1 MTDLF
6 ISVLNMS
13 ITASYVILAV
23 LVVRFFLKNLPKKYS
38 YLLWS
43 VVGFRLVCPVSF
55 KSIISLFSL
64 KPFDMTMVQLGD
76 TSSMDYIKSAPN
88 QTANNVSVGLPNTD
102 SVIGD
107 ITSSYLYGSNVDWV
121 LLVLSSVW
129 AIGIFSLVIYSGMK
143 YIRLRKSLNTA
154 VLFNDNV
161 YQAEGI
167 SSPFIIGVFKPK
179 IYIPYNMND
188 DYLQYVLQHE
198 RYHIKRCDNVIKI
211 IAYFLLILHWF
222 NPLCYLAFYLMSKD
236 MEMSCDEWVLSQNPS
251 IKKKYS
257 YALLSFASAN
267 RMPLANPL
275 SFSENDVKSRIK
287 NALRYKKPKKF
298 MSFCAIVLSMAV
310 LVSCSANPK
319 QTVDKQDFR
328 ELSKNKSLSGV
339 ISASLTEQIMSS
351 KSEEELK
358 PVESHIVLGE
368 QKGDINKNNSE
379 NLTTYFIY
387 AFIAS
392 YQEQGNNFVNSSG
405 SLSVYGITVK
415 KDGDKY
421 ICVDSW
427 IPRDGNYYPKDIKKY
442 LPQEAY
448 LKYQNISD
456 NDNYRLQNEAVK
468 IAVESN
474 NIDIN
479 KYISNEFDGLVNI
492 AKANGDYSLCEENTN
507 LNSYC
512 DYTLK
517 YIYSKFLQGNQKG
530 LYADMYL
537 SVLIEMLGDE
547 AIKANPNS
555 PQEYF
560 NDFYSHIKTIF
571 EKNNENFVKANYPK
585 SYVLLKMTVL
595 NESEE

>member
-55 KSIISLFSL
+55 KSIVSLFSL
-64 KPFDMTMVQLGD
+64 KPFDMTRVQSGD
-76 TSSMDYIKSAPN
+76 TSSMDYIKSTPN

-107 ITSSYLYGSNVDWV
+107 ITSSYLYGSNIDWV

-129 AIGIFSLVIYSGMK
+129 AIGIFSLVIYSAVK
-143 YIRLRKSLNTA
+143 YICLRKRLNTA

-167 SSPFIIGVFKPK
+167 SSPFIIGLFKPK
-179 IYIPYNMND
+179 IYIPYNVSD
-188 DYLQYVLQHE
+188 DFLQYVLQHE
-198 RYHIKRCDNVIKI
+198 KYHIKRCDNVIKI

-287 NALRYKKPKKF
+287 NALRYKKPKRL
-298 MSFCAIVLSMAV
+298 MSFCAVVLSLAV

-319 QTVDKQDFR
+319 QTVDKQDL
-328 ELSKNKSLSGV
+328 ENY
-339 ISASLTEQIMSS
+339 
-351 KSEEELK
+351 
-358 PVESHIVLGE
+358 
-368 QKGDINKNNSE
+368 QKIN
-379 NLTTYFIY
+379 
-387 AFIAS
+387 
-392 YQEQGNNFVNSSG
+392 
-405 SLSVYGITVK
+405 
-415 KDGDKY
+415 
-421 ICVDSW
+421 
-427 IPRDGNYYPKDIKKY
+427 R
-442 LPQEAY
+442 
-448 LKYQNISD
+448 
-456 NDNYRLQNEAVK
+456 
-468 IAVESN
+468 
-474 NIDIN
+474 
-479 KYISNEFDGLVNI
+479 
-492 AKANGDYSLCEENTN
+492 
-507 LNSYC
+507 
-512 DYTLK
+512 
-517 YIYSKFLQGNQKG
+517 
-530 LYADMYL
+530 
-537 SVLIEMLGDE
+537 
-547 AIKANPNS
+547 
-555 PQEYF
+555 
-560 NDFYSHIKTIF
+560 
-571 EKNNENFVKANYPK
+571 
-585 SYVLLKMTVL
+585 
-595 NESEE
+595 

>member
-6 ISVLNMS
+6 IGVLNMS

-23 LVVRFFLKNLPKKYS
+23 LVVRFFLKDMPKKYS

-64 KPFDMTMVQLGD
+64 KPFDMAGVQSGD
-76 TSSMDYIKSAPN
+76 TSSMDYIKSTPH
-88 QTANNVSVGLPNTD
+88 QTADEVNIGLPNAD
-102 SVIGD
+102 SVIEE
-107 ITSSYLYGSNVDWV
+107 ITSSYSYWANIDWV

-129 AIGIFSLVIYSGMK
+129 AIGIFSLVIYSAVK

-154 VLFNDNV
+154 VLFNNV
-161 YQAEGI
+161 YQVEGM
-167 SSPFIIGVFKPK
+167 SSPFIIGMFKPK

-211 IAYFLLILHWF
+211 IAYLLLILHWF

-257 YALLSFASAN
+257 YALLSFASAKH
-267 RMPLANPL
+267 MPLANPL

-287 NALRYKKPKKF
+287 NALRYKKPKRF
-298 MSFCAIVLSMAV
+298 MSLCAVVLSLAV

-319 QTVDKQDFR
+319 QTLDKQDFR

-351 KSEEELK
+351 KSEEELN

-368 QKGDINKNNSE
+368 QKGDINKNNSQ

-405 SLSVYGITVK
+405 SLNVYGITVK

-427 IPRDGNYYPKDIKKY
+427 IPRDSFYYRD
-442 LPQEAY
+442 LF
-448 LKYQNISD
+448 
-456 NDNYRLQNEAVK
+456 RL
-468 IAVESN
+468 
-474 NIDIN
+474 
-479 KYISNEFDGLVNI
+479 
-492 AKANGDYSLCEENTN
+492 CT
-507 LNSYC
+507 
-512 DYTLK
+512 
-517 YIYSKFLQGNQKG
+517 
-530 LYADMYL
+530 
-537 SVLIEMLGDE
+537 
-547 AIKANPNS
+547 
-555 PQEYF
+555 
-560 NDFYSHIKTIF
+560 
-571 EKNNENFVKANYPK
+571 
-585 SYVLLKMTVL
+585 TVL
-595 NESEE
+595 ASIFH